1 MLLFGHIIPMN
12 SGSEPVPHLT
22 DPRRKRL
29 LYRALH
35 RGTKESDAVIGG
47 FFTRVAGSLP
57 EDKLPEAEALLEEL
71 DLDIMDWLM
80 GRQPVPARW
89 QNTIFDDVMAYYRSL
104 GG

>member
-12 SGSEPVPHLT
+12 SGFETALPLT

-35 RGTKESDAVIGG
+35 RGTKESDAVVGG
-47 FFTRVAGSLP
+47 FFSKVAGSLP

-80 GRQPVPARW
+80 GRQPVPERW
-89 QNTIFDDVMAYYRSL
+89 RNTIFDDVITYYRSL